1 MNKKEIII
9 LAAIG
14 AGVYILSQVKAM
26 KTYIAPQHAKT
37 AAEKIAEKIAQK
49 VAPKRIGQPTTQAA
63 YIAAAQKAAAQK
75 KIRQEAAQKIA
86 QRIAQKVAQKV
97 APKKIG
103 QPTTWLAHIAALRK
117 AAQRKAA
124 IRKAAQRKAAIRKAA
139 AQKIG
144 KKIGKT
150 VAQSMAQKIKTLRA
164 ARARYAKRQRPQ
176 IQRPNPNKKQ
186 VVSWKA
192 PYRFP
197 NKKFRVITPSDLLK
211 NLAKK
216 DIARKKAE
224 QQKTAQK
231 TTPSTPSDR
240 RKKRLKALYGSHWHD
255 IWVQRQRR

>member
-26 KTYIAPQHAKT
+26 KTYIAPQYAKT
-37 AAEKIAEKIAQK
+37 AAQK
-49 VAPKRIGQPTTQAA
+49 AAPKRIGQPITLAA
-63 YIAAAQKAAAQK
+63 YIAAQRKAAAQK

-97 APKKIG
+97 APKRIG
-103 QPTTWLAHIAALRK
+103 QPTTWLEHIAALRK
-117 AAQRKAA
+117 AAREKAA
-124 IRKAAQRKAAIRKAA
+124 VRKAA

-150 VAQSMAQKIKTLRA
+150 VAQKIKTRRA
-164 ARARYAKRQRPQ
+164 AMARYAKRQRPQ

-197 NKKFRVITPSDLLK
+197 NKKFRVITPSDKLR

-216 DIARKKAE
+216 DIARKKAV
-224 QQKTAQK
+224 QQKKVQK
-231 TTPSTPSDR
+231 TTPSTPSAR
-240 RKKRLKALYGSHWHD
+240 RKKRLEALYGSHWHD

>member
-124 IRKAAQRKAAIRKAA
+124 IRKAA

-150 VAQSMAQKIKTLRA
+150 AAQSMAQKIKTLRA
-164 ARARYAKRQRPQ
+164 AMARYAKRQRPQ